1 MNTEAKEVF
10 VTNKDLKDFLSKQ
23 NKSIAQ
29 LSKEAGIPPA
39 TLSQL
44 QLGYRQITFKQQRKL
59 LNSLPGF
66 REFIESRNKTR
77 EFNSN
82 MGTLGDVAFS
92 KTDILLRDPVNN
104 IVVPEKYLETTKN
117 TSQVQKNTKENNSI
131 EDKVSE
137 VLLNMLSKQ
146 DDDGNTNFTGKLI
159 KIHFSDKYG
168 DKFSP
173 EQRSIIAEEFLNLLK
188 EIGWHI

>member
-29 LSKEAGIPPA
+29 LSREADIPPA

-44 QLGYRQITFKQQRKL
+44 QLGYRQITFKQQKKL
-59 LNSLPGF
+59 LKSLPGF
-66 REFIESRNKTR
+66 REFIESRNKAK
-77 EFNSN
+77 EFNPN

-92 KTDILLRDPVNN
+92 KTDILLREPINN

-146 DDDGNTNFTGKLI
+146 DDDNTNFTGKLI
-159 KIHFSDKYG
+159 KIHFSDRYG

>member
-1 MNTEAKEVF
+1 MNTETKEVF

-66 REFIESRNKTR
+66 REFIESHLKWQ
-77 EFNSN
+77 EF
-82 MGTLGDVAFS
+82 GCVPQV
-92 KTDILLRDPVNN
+92 LRH
-104 IVVPEKYLETTKN
+104 K
-117 TSQVQKNTKENNSI
+117 
-131 EDKVSE
+131 
-137 VLLNMLSKQ
+137 
-146 DDDGNTNFTGKLI
+146 
-159 KIHFSDKYG
+159 
-168 DKFSP
+168 
-173 EQRSIIAEEFLNLLK
+173 
-188 EIGWHI
+188 